1 VNGDALELLRQADPA
16 QDAVGYDQQSIDR
29 QVARILQA
37 KAESVPAARP
47 RSAVRRLGIP
57 VAAFVAVAVGLGTAA
72 AAGWLTPQ
80 ARHAF
85 DSPAARQEL
94 RQRFGATADL
104 AQARQRVSAP
114 GPDGSKM
121 SIWTVPVADRG
132 SCTAILVSKK
142 SGPVPGG
149 NEPSDLPLFCDPPPT
164 TVQRSVRYVAL
175 DWVSKATHTH
185 YLIYG
190 GQAGAAAG
198 VELRLTNGTRLTA
211 AAGAGYFLLPAV
223 PLTDLHCA
231 AIIGLD
237 PQGHQVGLTSYLG
250 VGCPGDPYPLVVPSA
265 GPTSVEPSR

>member
-1 VNGDALELLRQADPA
+1 MNGDALELLRQVDPA
-16 QDAVGYDQQSIDR
+16 RDTSGYDQQFIVR
-29 QVARILQA
+29 QVARIVRA
-37 KAESVPAARP
+37 NAEPVRAAR
-47 RSAVRRLGIP
+47 RRGAGRRVGLP
-57 VAAFVAVAVGLGTAA
+57 VAAFATVAAVGLGTAA

-85 DSPAARQEL
+85 DSPAARQLL
-94 RQRFGATADL
+94 RQQFGATADL
-104 AQARQRVSAP
+104 ANAQERVSAP
-114 GPDGSKM
+114 GPDGSSM
-121 SIWTVPVADRG
+121 TVWTVPVGDRG

-149 NEPSDLPLFCDPPPT
+149 NEPSDLPTFCDPTPT

-190 GQAGAAAG
+190 GQVGAATG

-223 PLTDLHCA
+223 PLVDLRCA

-237 PQGHQVGLTSYLG
+237 PLGHQVGLASYLG

-265 GPTSVEPSR
+265 GPTSAEPR